1 MNSRKALLVAVV
13 AIFAGAFAA
22 DLLGLVER
30 APAAAATTPP
40 GAEGPAEGAPAE
52 GDAQAAAAQAAADAR
67 LERNLRIGIMGA
79 FACVS
84 LLVVLRYRG
93 VF

>member
-13 AIFAGAFAA
+13 AIFASAFAA

-30 APAAAATTPP
+30 APAAAATAGP
-40 GAEGPAEGAPAE
+40 AEGPSEGAPAE
-52 GDAQAAAAQAAADAR
+52 GAAQAAAAQAAADAR